1 LNAVD
6 NDDLNHVLVTDVANF
21 YFCGNVSSPNC
32 GYWETENP
40 RDIYQEPLH
49 SEKFIVWCGVASF
62 GVISPYFFEDEA
74 GRSVTVNSARY
85 TEMLPTFLELEL
97 QRLDVENQTLLFH
110 PEGAAAHTARTAMQV
125 LNEMFPPRL
134 ISRRGNIEWP
144 AKSLDLNACNFLLW
158 G

>member
-1 LNAVD
+1 MD

-21 YFCGNVSSPNC
+21 YFCGKVSSPNF

-110 PEGAAAHTARTAMQV
+110 PDGATAHTARTAMQV
-125 LNEMFPPRL
+125 LNEMFPAHL
-134 ISRRGNIEWP
+134 ISQRGNTEWP
-144 AKSLDLNACNFLLW
+144 AKSLNLNTCDFLLW